1 MPNEL
6 DSREHVSVYLINA
19 EEWRTIDETKSIL
32 KFVKNGGGL
41 LIGGQSWHWAQS
53 NPILEYAGNR

>member
-1 MPNEL
+1 MTLFIE
-6 DSREHVSVYLINA
+6 NA
-19 EEWRTIDETKSIL
+19 ITWASKKKTDIVVGCHFN
-32 KFVKNGGGL
+32 FVKNGGGL